1 MLFIVLIGGLASL
14 EGSILGAVVLFTA
27 QQLFAD
33 QGTWYL
39 VGLGTAVVLIAL
51 YLPRGGWVAI
61 TRDRFSLFP
70 LRHRAP
76 QSLRPSA
83 TRHGASSSLVQPRQG
98 DAA

>member
-1 MLFIVLIGGLASL
+1 VLIGGLASL
-14 EGSILGAVVLFTA
+14 EGSILGAVVLFAA
-27 QQLFAD
+27 QRLFAG

-70 LRHRAP
+70 LRRRAP
-76 QSLRPSA
+76 QSAPPSA
-83 TRHGASSSLVQPRQG
+83 TRHEAASSLLQPHQG